1 MATTCREF
9 GALSMWLV
17 SGFVDSD
24 VVPGP
29 VQSAEQLLLQMSSF
43 GQGVSDSMGE
53 ATGRPDLMGNTP
65 LRVLCLLDL
74 DGPARPS
81 AISEAVGLTSGGM
94 TKLLD
99 RLEAAGL
106 VERSYGVITTDHR
119 GVSVALTG
127 EGRRTIRLA
136 AEALIDHL
144 PDVSEMVKSIVSL
157 LESLLGVH
165 D

>member
-1 MATTCREF
+1 ME
-9 GALSMWLV
+9 
-17 SGFVDSD
+17 SD
-24 VVPGP
+24 DVRDP
-29 VQSAEQLLLQMSSF
+29 VKSAEQLLLQMSSF
-43 GQGVSDSMGE
+43 GQGVSNSMGE
-53 ATGRPDLMGNTP
+53 ATGKPDLMGNTP

-74 DGPARPS
+74 DGPTRPS
-81 AISEAVGLTSGGM
+81 AISEVVGLTSGGM

-106 VERSYGVITTDHR
+106 IERSYGVIAADHR

-127 EGRRTIRLA
+127 EGRRTIRVA

-144 PDVSEMVKSIVSL
+144 PDVSEMVKSIVAL
-157 LESLLGVH
+157 LETLQRER

>member
-1 MATTCREF
+1 ME
-9 GALSMWLV
+9 
-17 SGFVDSD
+17 SD
-24 VVPGP
+24 DVRDP
-29 VQSAEQLLLQMSSF
+29 VKSAEQLLLQMSSF
-43 GQGVSDSMGE
+43 GQGVSNSMGE
-53 ATGRPDLMGNTP
+53 ATGKPDLMGNTP

-74 DGPARPS
+74 DGPTRPS
-81 AISEAVGLTSGGM
+81 AISEVVGLTSGGM

-106 VERSYGVITTDHR
+106 IERSYGVIAADHR

-127 EGRRTIRLA
+127 EGRRTIRVA

-144 PDVSEMVKSIVSL
+144 PDVSEMVKSIVAL
-157 LESLLGVH
+157 LETLQRGH